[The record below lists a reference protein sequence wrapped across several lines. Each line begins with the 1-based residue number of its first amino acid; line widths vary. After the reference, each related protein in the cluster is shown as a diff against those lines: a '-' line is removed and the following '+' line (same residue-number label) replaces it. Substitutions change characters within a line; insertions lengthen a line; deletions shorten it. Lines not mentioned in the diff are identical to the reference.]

1 MLRRLIGEDIELS
14 TSFFG
19 PGSLEVRADPGQLEQ
34 VVLNLVVNARDAMP
48 SGGRITIDTSSV
60 AIEADSPLLAHDGA
74 IPGDYAVLAVRDT
87 GPGIA
92 PQDLA
97 QLFEPFFTTKEVGE
111 GTGLGLATVYGIVR
125 QSGGFVTVMSSPGA
139 GATFEIYL
147 PRVITELG
155 VASSAA
161 EPVEPIRGSER
172 VLLVEDETV
181 VRALVREMLVRNG
194 YDVLDAQ
201 DGPTALALVESAG
214 LQIDVLVT
222 DVVMPS
228 MNGRELSERL
238 RVVSP
243 DTLVLYTSGY
253 TDTAILDAAD
263 LGARTHFLQKPFG
276 VVELTQKIRTLVD
289 GAAAAHR

>member
-1 MLRRLIGEDIELS
+1 
-14 TSFFG
+14 
-19 PGSLEVRADPGQLEQ
+19 
-34 VVLNLVVNARDAMP
+34 
-48 SGGRITIDTSSV
+48 
-60 AIEADSPLLAHDGA
+60 
-74 IPGDYAVLAVRDT
+74 
-87 GPGIA
+87 
-92 PQDLA
+92 
-97 QLFEPFFTTKEVGE
+97 
-111 GTGLGLATVYGIVR
+111 
-125 QSGGFVTVMSSPGA
+125 MSSPGA

-161 EPVEPIRGSER
+161 EPAEPIRGSER

-263 LGARTHFLQKPFG
+263 LGERTHFLQKPFG

-289 GAAAAHR
+289 GVPAAHR